1 MTKPEILST
10 IVEGGLAETK
20 KGALELVEKVSA
32 LVDLFEE
39 KLEVGDKAKFGRLV
53 LEAVHKDARVA
64 RNPKTNESIL
74 IPQQKKIKFKASEV
88 MYNENKND
96 TVA

>member
-20 KGALELVEKVSA
+20 KSALELVEKVSA

-39 KLEVGDKAKFGRLV
+39 KLETGDKAKLGDRLV
-53 LEAVHKDARVA
+53 LEMTPKDARIG
-64 RNPKTNESIL
+64 RNPKTGEEVA
-74 IPQQKKIKFKASEV
+74 IPEKDVLKAKIK
-88 MYNENKND
+88 
-96 TVA
+96 

>member
-64 RNPKTNESIL
+64 RNPKTNEPVDVPARDVL
-74 IPQQKKIKFKASEV
+74 KAKIK
-88 MYNENKND
+88 
-96 TVA
+96 

>member
-32 LVDLFEE
+32 LVDLCEE
-39 KLEVGDKAKFGRLV
+39 KLEVGDKAKLGDRLV
-53 LEAVHKDARVA
+53 LEMTHKDARVA
-64 RNPKTNESIL
+64 RNPKTNEPVDVPARDVL
-74 IPQQKKIKFKASEV
+74 KAKIK
-88 MYNENKND
+88 
-96 TVA
+96 

>member
-10 IVEGGLAETK
+10 IVEGGLTETK
-20 KGALELVEKVSA
+20 KDALELVEKVSA

-39 KLEVGDKAKFGRLV
+39 KLETGDKAKFGRLV

-64 RNPKTNESIL
+64 RNPKTGESVDVPEKDVL
-74 IPQQKKIKFKASEV
+74 KAKIK
-88 MYNENKND
+88 
-96 TVA
+96 